1 MGFDFGALVAGVSE
15 GAATAI
21 DKRNKEIRQS
31 ALRDFETLQKTAGE
45 QDEKLRTKRDELKAT
60 AEVLSGFTNSKGGS
74 FTPSQIV
81 GLLQKPAIAKEVV
94 SSLKEKKD
102 LDLVDFSTVFKLAN
116 DTPELKREAIDKY
129 ISESTSVSIP
139 TAEAPQ
145 KVVRGAFG
153 FESPAYAQAQNEFTT
168 ATGAD
173 LKELRA
179 KAALRGEMPEY
190 AGQKVEGTA
199 NLAQFKNP
207 DAISNVQ
214 AQLRDRIANGESLDT
229 TASKNLLAKLR
240 ANAVIEDMFNK
251 EKGDDGKP
259 RTAAQINSVFNTS
272 LRVGLDPFIVKG
284 VIRIDPQTNEP
295 IVISGDAAAVK
306 GYQEHKNK
314 LIKEQAVALGILD
327 KDNKIVG
334 GRNSMDALL
343 PYAVIEDGK
352 VVSWKSGSTETT
364 KKDEKPATPPT
375 PEKPAAVSKEA
386 IAIPKTKDGKIDG
399 TKLVPGQLYTASNG
413 STSIWNGTGWQ
424 KPPAQ

>member
-1 MGFDFGALVAGVSE
+1 MGFDFGALIAGASE

-31 ALRDFETLQKTAGE
+31 ALRDFDTLQKTAGE

-74 FTPSQIV
+74 FTPTQIV

-102 LDLVDFSTVFKLAN
+102 LELVDFSTVFKIAN
-116 DTPELKREAIDKY
+116 DTPELKREAIDRY
-129 ISESTSVSIP
+129 ITESTSVAVP

-153 FESPAYAQAQNEFTT
+153 FESPAYAQAQAEFTT

-179 KAALRGEMPEY
+179 KAALRGNMPEY
-190 AGQKVEGTA
+190 TGTTVEGTA
-199 NLAQFKNP
+199 NLSQFKNP
-207 DAISNVQ
+207 DTLANVQ
-214 AQLRDRIANGESLDT
+214 AQLRDRIANGEDINS

-240 ANAVIEDMFNK
+240 ANAVIENMFDK

-272 LRVGLDPFIVKG
+272 LRVGLEPFVVKG

-295 IVISGDAAAVK
+295 IVISGDAEAVK

-314 LIKEQAVALGILD
+314 LIQAQAIALGILD
-327 KDNKIVG
+327 KDNKIIG

-343 PYAVIEDGK
+343 PYANIEDGK
-352 VVSWKSGSTETT
+352 VKSWKSGATEPTI
-364 KKDEKPATPPT
+364 KKEETPATPP
-375 PEKPAAVSKEA
+375 KPAAVSKEA

-399 TKLVPGQLYTASNG
+399 TKLVPGQKYKSADG
-413 STSIWNGTGWQ
+413 SIKSWNGTSWQ
-424 KPPAQ
+424 